1 MKSPISLALALL
13 FVASCAEAQ
22 TTGGGQ
28 GGAPGPA
35 ANASNL
41 IGCVYI
47 AAGVAP
53 DANRPQVGLQ
63 CDASGNLK
71 TTGGGGGGGS
81 NAAAGLTG
89 SAVPTSA
96 GYTGYNSGGNLV
108 GVSSANPFPVNIVS
122 GAGGGG
128 AVYGPTAVGTAAANP
143 PVLTGGTLDGTA
155 TGAVQV
161 WKIISGVGQ
170 VAVPGG
176 VSITGGSVGLLAGS
190 QNIGSITNVT
200 GTVSLPTGAST
211 AANQATEITSL
222 ATIATNTSNTSSV
235 GVTPCTTA
243 NAACVAN
250 NYQLFTN
257 QGSTATSTTLPT
269 LLGGGWL
276 VDYSVG
282 TFTSYVANVTGPNGT
297 LTQAFSA
304 SVAGKQC
311 ITIGNGSSFNSVI
324 TSPTGFY
331 ATLEYVG
338 TCPAATQTLIQ
349 ATASVPITI
358 ATGATTQIV
367 ALAAGKS
374 IYVTGWNV
382 VAAGTANFSLVY
394 GTGTNCGTGT
404 TALTGVYNLTAQSGL
419 AFGGGLGPVLV
430 TPVGQ
435 ALCEVDSTTVQ
446 MSGSVAYAQQ

>member
-1 MKSPISLALALL
+1 MGADVKSPISLALALL

-35 ANASNL
+35 ANASSL
-41 IGCVYI
+41 VGCVYI

-53 DANRPQVGLQ
+53 GANRPQVGLQ
-63 CDASGNLK
+63 CDANGNLK
-71 TTGGGGGGGS
+71 TTGGGGGGG
-81 NAAAGLTG
+81 
-89 SAVPTSA
+89 
-96 GYTGYNSGGNLV
+96 
-108 GVSSANPFPVNIVS
+108 
-122 GAGGGG
+122 G
-128 AVYGPTAVGTAAANP
+128 AVYGPTAVGSPAATP

-155 TGAVQV
+155 TGSIQV

-170 VAVPGG
+170 V
-176 VSITGGSVGLLAGS
+176 
-190 QNIGSITNVT
+190 NVT
-200 GTVSLPTGAST
+200 ASALPTGAAT
-211 AANQATEITSL
+211 GPNQATQITAEQTIVTNTGAISTTTGGVADTAATNSTGSWSIRSMLGGLWNLITTGNASL
-222 ATIATNTSNTSSV
+222 ATIATNTSNTNSV

-358 ATGATTQIV
+358 ATGTTTQIV